1 MDTELIKGTLSLL
14 ILSLL
19 SRKPMYG
26 YEIVSTVREDT
37 ENTFEWKAGSL
48 YPSLHKLEKDGLIRG
63 EWQGNPGGRQRKYY
77 HLTEAGRTVLEE
89 KTEDWSQVY
98 QAVNKVLEKSNERH

>member
-1 MDTELIKGTLSLL
+1 MDNELIKGTLSLI

-26 YEIVSTVREDT
+26 YEIASTVKEETDGV
-37 ENTFEWKAGSL
+37 FEWKAGSL

-63 EWQGNPGGRQRKYY
+63 KWEGKSDSRQRKYY
-77 HLTEAGRTVLEE
+77 HITQTGRRALTEKESS
-89 KTEDWSQVY
+89 WSQILRAIS
-98 QAVNKVLEKSNERH
+98 QIMENAK